1 MDSIANTR
9 TFIGYLIF
17 WIGQLISLLGSSI
30 IHFVIVWWITEVTG
44 SAILLGVANF
54 MGMAPL
60 IVLTPIFGVFIDKW
74 NRKVIIAVADFCQ
87 ALITFWIIMLFFL
100 GIEAVIP
107 IILINSLRGVCQA
120 FHFPTVKAIIPIMI
134 PKDKL
139 SRMNAIDYLFNGMVN
154 IAGPVIAATLYAFL
168 PIISILWIDIYTF
181 IIAIIPLLII
191 KIPHINK
198 NKMEEKEFSFSKDFK
213 LGLDGLKKVP
223 GLVILLVLISIIN
236 FLGQPFGTLLPL
248 FVSSNH
254 LGDAGDLAVIMALM
268 QTGMIIGAIIA
279 SSKKDWRNRVRV
291 ISTCISISVI
301 GYILSALSPTGNFI
315 LIGVGGMFRAG
326 MVPLINT
333 NFLTIIQLQVP
344 PEKQG
349 KVMSIVV
356 SLAWAVIPLGSL
368 VSGPIAEAIGIVSL
382 YVTFAILQLVTLLI
396 ILLFTNVRKVKYET
410 IYEAEN
416 KFKNMELEP
425 NE

>member
-1 MDSIANTR
+1 MDSIASNK

-17 WIGQLISLLGSSI
+17 WIGQLFSILGSSI
-30 IHFVIVWWITEVTG
+30 IHFVIVWWITVITG
-44 SAILLGVANF
+44 NAVLLGVANF
-54 MGMAPL
+54 LGMLPL
-60 IVLTPIFGVFIDKW
+60 IVLSPIFGVFIDKW
-74 NRKVIIAVADFCQ
+74 NRKIIIAIADFFQ

-120 FHFPTVKAIIPIMI
+120 FHFPTVKAIIPIMV

-139 SRMNAIDYLFNGMVN
+139 SRMNAIDYLFNGIVH
-154 IAGPVIAATLYAFL
+154 IAGPVIAAILLAFI
-168 PIISILWIDIYTF
+168 PIIIILWIDILTF
-181 IIAIIPLLII
+181 AIAIIPLLIT
-191 KIPHINK
+191 KIPLIIQDK
-198 NKMEEKEFSFSKDFK
+198 VEKKQFSFLKDFK
-213 LGLDGLKKVP
+213 LGLDGLKQVP
-223 GLVILLVLISIIN
+223 GLVILLVLISVIN

-254 LGDAGDLAVIMALM
+254 FGDASDLAVVMVLM
-268 QTGMIIGAIIA
+268 QIGMIIGAVIA
-279 SSKKDWRNRVRV
+279 SSKKDWKNRVMV
-291 ISTCISISVI
+291 ISSCISISVI
-301 GYILSALSPTGNFI
+301 GYVISALSPTGNFI
-315 LIGVGGMFRAG
+315 LIGIGGMIRAG

-333 NFLTIIQLQVP
+333 NFLTIVQLNVP

-368 VSGPIAEAIGIVSL
+368 VSGPIAESIGIVPL
-382 YVTFAILQLVTLLI
+382 YLTFAFLEILTVIT
-396 ILLFTNVRKVKYET
+396 ILLATNVRKVRYET
-410 IYEAEN
+410 IYDPKIN
-416 KFKNMELEP
+416 DKNIELEP

>member
-1 MDSIANTR
+1 MDSIASNK

-17 WIGQLISLLGSSI
+17 WIGQLFSILGSSI
-30 IHFVIVWWITEVTG
+30 IHFVIVWWITVITG
-44 SAILLGVANF
+44 SAVMLGVANF
-54 MGMAPL
+54 LGMLPL
-60 IVLTPIFGVFIDKW
+60 IVLSPIFGVFIDKW
-74 NRKVIIAVADFCQ
+74 NRKIIIAIADFFQ

-120 FHFPTVKAIIPIMI
+120 FHFPTVKAIIPIMV

-139 SRMNAIDYLFNGMVN
+139 SRMNAIDYLFNGMVH
-154 IAGPVIAATLYAFL
+154 IAGPVIAAILLAFI
-168 PIISILWIDIYTF
+168 PIIIILWIDIVTF
-181 IIAIIPLLII
+181 AIAIIPLLII
-191 KIPHINK
+191 KIPLIIQDK
-198 NKMEEKEFSFSKDFK
+198 VEKKQFSFLKDFK
-213 LGLDGLKKVP
+213 LGLDGLKQVP
-223 GLVILLVLISIIN
+223 GLVILLVLISVIN

-254 LGDAGDLAVIMALM
+254 FGDASDLAVVMVLM
-268 QTGMIIGAIIA
+268 QIGMIIGAVIA
-279 SSKKDWRNRVRV
+279 SSKKDWKNRVMV
-291 ISTCISISVI
+291 ISSCISISVI
-301 GYILSALSPTGNFI
+301 GYVISALSPTGNFI
-315 LIGVGGMFRAG
+315 LIGIGGMIRAG

-333 NFLTIIQLQVP
+333 NFLTIVQLNVP

-368 VSGPIAEAIGIVSL
+368 VSGPIAETIGIVPL
-382 YVTFAILQLVTLLI
+382 YLTFAFLEILTVIT
-396 ILLFTNVRKVKYET
+396 ILLATNVRKVRYET
-410 IYEAEN
+410 IYDPKIN
-416 KFKNMELEP
+416 DKNVELEP

>member
-1 MDSIANTR
+1 MDSTATNR
-9 TFIGYLIF
+9 NFIGYLIF
-17 WIGQLISLLGSSI
+17 WIGQLFSILGSSI
-30 IHFVIVWWITEVTG
+30 IHFVIVWWITVITG
-44 SAILLGVANF
+44 SAVMLGVANF
-54 MGMAPL
+54 LGMLPL

-74 NRKVIIAVADFCQ
+74 NRKIIIAIADFCQ

-120 FHFPTVKAIIPIMI
+120 FHFPTVKAIIPIMV

-139 SRMNAIDYLFNGMVN
+139 SRMNAIDYLFNGIVH
-154 IAGPVIAATLYAFL
+154 IAGPVIAAILLAFI
-168 PIISILWIDIYTF
+168 PIIIILWIDILTF
-181 IIAIIPLLII
+181 AIAIIPLLII
-191 KIPHINK
+191 KIPLIIQDK
-198 NKMEEKEFSFSKDFK
+198 VEKKQFSFSKDFK
-213 LGLDGLKKVP
+213 LGLDGLKQVP
-223 GLVILLVLISIIN
+223 GLVILLVLISVIN

-254 LGDAGDLAVIMALM
+254 FGDASDLAVVMVLM
-268 QTGMIIGAIIA
+268 QIGMIIGAVIA
-279 SSKKDWRNRVRV
+279 SSKKDWKNRVMV
-291 ISTCISISVI
+291 ISSCISISVI
-301 GYILSALSPTGNFI
+301 GYVISALSPTGNFI
-315 LIGVGGMFRAG
+315 LIGIGGMIRAG

-333 NFLTIIQLQVP
+333 NFLTIVQLNVP

-368 VSGPIAEAIGIVSL
+368 VSGPIAETIGIVPL
-382 YVTFAILQLVTLLI
+382 YLTFAFLEILTVIT
-396 ILLFTNVRKVKYET
+396 ILLATNVRKVRYET
-410 IYEAEN
+410 IYDSKIN
-416 KFKNMELEP
+416 DKNVELEP

>member
-1 MDSIANTR
+1 MDSIASDK

-17 WIGQLISLLGSSI
+17 WIGQLFSILGSSI
-30 IHFVIVWWITEVTG
+30 IHFVIVWWITVITG
-44 SAILLGVANF
+44 NAVLLGVANF
-54 MGMAPL
+54 LGMLPL
-60 IVLTPIFGVFIDKW
+60 IVLSPIFGVFIDKW
-74 NRKVIIAVADFCQ
+74 NRKVIIAIADFFQ

-120 FHFPTVKAIIPIMI
+120 FHFPTVKAIIPIMV

-139 SRMNAIDYLFNGMVN
+139 SRMNAIDYLFNGIVH
-154 IAGPVIAATLYAFL
+154 IAGPVIAAILYAFL
-168 PIISILWIDIYTF
+168 PIITILWIDIVTF
-181 IIAIIPLLII
+181 VIAIIPLFII
-191 KIPHINK
+191 KIPSIIQDK
-198 NKMEEKEFSFSKDFK
+198 VEEKQFSFLKDFK
-213 LGLDGLKKVP
+213 LGLDGLKQVP
-223 GLVILLVLISIIN
+223 GLVILLILISVIN

-254 LGDAGDLAVIMALM
+254 SGEASDLAVVMVLM
-268 QTGMIIGAIIA
+268 QIGMIIGAVIA
-279 SSKKDWRNRVRV
+279 SSKKDWKNRVMV
-291 ISTCISISVI
+291 ISSCISISVI
-301 GYILSALSPTGNFI
+301 GYVISALSPTGNFI
-315 LIGVGGMFRAG
+315 LIGIGGMIRAG

-333 NFLTIIQLQVP
+333 NFLTIVQLNVP

-368 VSGPIAEAIGIVSL
+368 VSGPIAETIGIVPL
-382 YVTFAILQLVTLLI
+382 YLTFAFLEILTVIT
-396 ILLFTNVRKVKYET
+396 ILLATNVRKVRYET
-410 IYEAEN
+410 IYAPKIN
-416 KFKNMELEP
+416 DKNIELEP